1 MIAWRINGLIS
12 AIQYQIADANETIAS
27 SLNQEE
33 TKALNI
39 VLDWIEHEMSIS
51 KTAES
56 CNRLKIGLNEG
67 IIQYLLEF
75 EKSRRQFA
83 GNLGLEATDEP
94 KNGATDDPAP
104 IRSSLDLTDCF
115 SLKQLQPSSNLS
127 FNLRITFGL
136 QSPSQQ

>member
-56 CNRLKIGLNEG
+56 CIM
-67 IIQYLLEF
+67 LLRTF
-75 EKSRRQFA
+75 VY
-83 GNLGLEATDEP
+83 
-94 KNGATDDPAP
+94 
-104 IRSSLDLTDCF
+104 SLR
-115 SLKQLQPSSNLS
+115 PM
-127 FNLRITFGL
+127 
-136 QSPSQQ
+136 SPSE